1 MNRPK
6 GPAPVI
12 CRQKAKDR
20 WRENQHSRTRPSW
33 ARSKQHAPR
42 PPERLIRTLVPALFG
57 ICQPPRT
64 PAPGTAGI
72 DSQGRAVTHP
82 PGPPGKSQALS
93 TESAWLFYTDS
104 RAALPCNLKLN
115 HDSTEKRPVRESSH
129 HPWHRH
135 HRRQGAG
142 DHRNHQG
149 PVGGRTAGRQG
160 RETVQNT
167 PCSVHADLIP
177 AADRPGQPG
186 PNQSTCQANTLVW

>member
-20 WRENQHSRTRPSW
+20 WRENQHSRARPSW

-72 DSQGRAVTHP
+72 DSQGRAVTHS

-93 TESAWLFYTDS
+93 PESAWLFYADS

-115 HDSTEKRPVRESSH
+115 RDSTEKRPICESSYY
-129 HPWHRH
+129 PWHRH
-135 HRRQGAG
+135 DCRLSAG

-149 PVGGRTAGRQG
+149 LVGDRTAGCQG
-160 RETVQNT
+160 REAVQNA
-167 PCSVHADLIP
+167 PCFVHSGLIP
-177 AADRPGQPG
+177 ATVRPG
-186 PNQSTCQANTLVW
+186 